1 MKRKFTL
8 SIMLLLAGYLGV
20 FATGPTLPATN
31 GSFSAVE
38 GNRFTFSF
46 DKGNGAARIVVVREA
61 VNITASPVNQVD
73 YTANAAYA
81 TPNTEFTNAEGYV
94 VLKNNSTS
102 SSRVSVIVTN
112 LKPNTKYYVSVFDYN
127 GTGTG
132 TEYLTIPLNDSIV
145 TKAAPTQP
153 AQGITFSVVA
163 GNKVTLKWQKGGGDK
178 RTIIARKGAPVNAVP
193 QDLKAYRHIV
203 TFGTGD
209 VINNDNYVVYDGT
222 GAEATVL
229 GLEPNTTYYFS
240 IFEANG
246 TSFPVYLTPG
256 TSKDQLTNAGPTQAS
271 GNITFPSVE
280 GNSLQLSFGVGNG
293 MHQLIIVR
301 KGQAVTAV
309 PVNGRTYTP
318 NTEFGKGEAIEEGQF
333 VINTLGSDRMVT
345 NLEPGTVYHFRV
357 YDYDVNSS
365 GYPYYLTSS
374 YSQKEGSTATT
385 PTEQAKN
392 ARFENIT
399 GSSAM
404 IKFDVGV
411 GGGRRLIVMKEG
423 SAVDASPVD
432 LVKYTGASTIFRSG
446 SQLTP
451 GNYIMSDAMTGTGL
465 TVTGLT
471 PGVTY
476 HAAVF
481 EYSGINAPM
490 YARPGAT
497 AVVTIPNEPTAKATG
512 FSPGTHEGNSFR
524 VSWTGG
530 NGTRRLVV
538 ARKGAA
544 VTDYPQDG
552 TIYTPDNDFGEGPI
566 TGAEQYVVYDGE
578 DRSFTLKN
586 LEIGTV
592 YHLAIFEYNVTGAGP
607 DYLVSSFLAGSSST
621 VVAPVSQATVTAN
634 NIQANQATINYAVG
648 TGAGRL
654 FIMRAGAPV
663 NVTPQDLTYYSNANT
678 HFGSIASEVSPGNY
692 LVYKTSGT
700 STFTVTD
707 LAPNTQYHIAVF
719 EFNGSTA
726 PVYKAPGGT
735 HSFTTTAA
743 GTPPPTTASQNPR
756 LSAVDGNK
764 LTFAWDEGNGTN
776 RIVVMRQGVAV
787 NFTPANG
794 SSYIPNAE
802 FSKGT
807 DLGGGQYVVYNSSSG
822 AALVTNILPNTTYH
836 FAVYEYN
843 GTGTN
848 TSYLMTPLTY
858 QAASASTPAAG
869 VTDLISTP
877 GSQSIEISWTNGPGK
892 GRLVI
897 MKEGSNVT
905 VTPADLTKYVAAP
918 KFKEGVQIAAGEFV
932 VYSNTGS
939 SVTVTGLDANKT
951 YHFTIFEYNGADAP
965 VYNVTNKLSSSATT
979 ASTLP
984 LKWAYFT
991 AKESNEGIK
1000 LEWGTTEEQ
1009 NTHYFVV
1016 ERGGATGFVS
1026 LDTIAAKGSLLS
1038 NHYSFTDKTN
1048 TAARVTYRI
1057 KQVDNNTR
1065 FEYSRQVTVEVKGKV
1080 TDLRVYPN
1088 PAQGQCR
1095 INLPAGLTRATVQL
1109 YDVRGILVKSVQV
1122 SDKQVM
1128 GLEGIV
1134 PGVYHVVVNDHSER
1148 YSQQL
1153 IVK

>member
-20 FATGPTLPATN
+20 FATGPTLPATR
-31 GSFSAVE
+31 GSFSSVE
-38 GNRFTFSF
+38 GNRFTYAF
-46 DKGNGAARIVVVREA
+46 DKGNGDSRIVVVREA

-73 YTANAAYA
+73 YNANAVFE

-102 SSRVSVIVTN
+102 SSRVSVTVTN

-163 GNKVTLKWQKGGGDK
+163 GNKVTLKWQKGNGDK

-222 GAEATVL
+222 GAEATVY

-240 IFEANG
+240 LFEANG
-246 TSFPVYLTPG
+246 SSYPVYLTPG

-271 GNITFPSVE
+271 GNITFTTVE
-280 GNSLQLSFGVGNG
+280 GTSLRLSFGAGNG

-318 NTEFGKGEAIEEGQF
+318 DTEFGKGEAIEEGQF
-333 VINTLGSDRMVT
+333 VINTLLDNKTVT
-345 NLEPGTVYHFRV
+345 HLDPGTVYHFRV
-357 YDYDVNSS
+357 YDYDVTNS

-374 YSQKEGSTATT
+374 YSQKEGSTAAT
-385 PTEQAKN
+385 PTAQAKN
-392 ARFENIT
+392 ARFEGVS
-399 GSSAM
+399 GSGATL
-404 IKFDVGV
+404 KFDAGV
-411 GGGRRLIVMKEG
+411 GGGRRLVVMKEG
-423 SAVDASPVD
+423 GPVDAEPAD
-432 LVKYTGASTIFRSG
+432 LVRYSGGSAAFRSG

-451 GNYIMSDAMTGTGL
+451 GNYIMADGMTGTQL
-465 TVTGLT
+465 SVTGLT
-471 PGVTY
+471 PGATY

-481 EYSGINAPM
+481 EFSGNNAPM

-497 AVVTIPNEPTAKATG
+497 AVMTVPNEPTARATN
-512 FSPGTHEGNSFR
+512 FNPNTFEGNSFR
-524 VSWTGG
+524 IGWTGG
-530 NGTRRLVV
+530 NGVRRLVI

-544 VTDYPQDG
+544 VTAFPQDG
-552 TIYTPDNDFGEGPI
+552 TTYTPDNNFGNGPFISEG
-566 TGAEQYVVYDGE
+566 QFVVHDGE
-578 DRSFTLKN
+578 DRQFTLKN

-592 YHLAIFEYNVTGAGP
+592 YHLAIFEYNVSGAGP

-648 TGAGRL
+648 TGAGRI
-654 FIMRAGAPV
+654 FIIRANAPV
-663 NVTPQDLTYYSNANT
+663 NVTPQDLTYYASTNT
-678 HFGSIASEVSPGNY
+678 HFGTASTEIGTGNY
-692 LVYKTSGT
+692 IVYRTGGT

-719 EFNGSTA
+719 EYNGSSA
-726 PVYKAPGGT
+726 PVYKVPGGT
-735 HSFTTTAA
+735 HSFTTAAA
-743 GTPPPTTASQNPR
+743 GIPPPTSAGQNPR
-756 LSAVDGNK
+756 LSVVEGNR
-764 LTFAWDEGNGTN
+764 LTFAWDEGNGEK
-776 RIVVMRQGVAV
+776 RIVVMRQGAAV

-794 SSYIPNAE
+794 STYTHNAE

-807 DLGGGQYVVYNSSSG
+807 DLGGGQYIVYNSGSG
-822 AALVTNILPNTTYH
+822 AASVTNILPNTTYH

-869 VTDLISTP
+869 VTDLAATP

-892 GRLVI
+892 GRLIV
-897 MKEGSNVT
+897 MKEGGNVT
-905 VTPADLTKYVAAP
+905 ATPADLTKYVAAP
-918 KFKEGVQIAAGEFV
+918 KFKDGVQIAAGEFV

-1016 ERGGATGFVS
+1016 ERGEATGFVS

-1065 FEYSRQVTVEVKGKV
+1065 FEYSKQVTVEVKGKV
-1080 TDLRVYPN
+1080 TGLRVYPN

-1095 INLPAGLTRATVQL
+1095 ISLPAGSTRATVQL

>member
-8 SIMLLLAGYLGV
+8 SILLLLAGYLGV

-31 GSFSAVE
+31 GGFSAIE
-38 GNRFTFSF
+38 GNRFTFAF
-46 DKGNGAARIVVVREA
+46 DKGNGNSRIVVVREA
-61 VNITASPVNQVD
+61 VNITAAPVNQVE
-73 YTANAAYA
+73 YNANAAFE
-81 TPNTEFTNAEGYV
+81 TPNTEFTNNQGYV
-94 VLKNNSTS
+94 VLKNTSTS

-112 LKPNTKYYVSVFDYN
+112 LKPGTKYYVSVFDYN

-153 AQGITFSVVA
+153 AQGINFSVVA
-163 GNKVTLKWQKGGGDK
+163 GNKLTLKWQKGGGDK

-193 QDLKAYRHIV
+193 QDFKAYRHTT
-203 TFGTGD
+203 TFGDGD
-209 VINNDNYVVYDGT
+209 VINTDNYVVYDGT
-222 GAEATVL
+222 GAETTVS

-246 TSFPVYLTPG
+246 SAFPVYLTPG
-256 TSKDQLTNAGPTQAS
+256 TSADRLTNAGPTQAS
-271 GNITFPSVE
+271 GAITFLNVE
-280 GNSLQLSFGVGNG
+280 GNSLRLNFAAGNG

-301 KGQAVTAV
+301 KGQAVTAM
-309 PVNGRTYTP
+309 PVNGRTYTHH
-318 NTEFGKGEAIEEGQF
+318 TEFGKGEAIADSQF
-333 VINTLGSDRMVT
+333 VFNTLGIERTIT

-357 YDYDVNSS
+357 YDFDVTSS

-374 YSQKEGSTATT
+374 YSQKEGTTATT
-385 PTEQAKN
+385 PSQQVTN
-392 ARFENIT
+392 AHFENIT

-404 IKFDVGV
+404 VKFDAGV
-411 GGGRRLIVMKEG
+411 GGGRRLVIMKEG
-423 SAVDASPVD
+423 GPVDAEPVD
-432 LVKYTGASTIFRSG
+432 LVKYTQASTVFRSG
-446 SQLTP
+446 YQITP
-451 GNYIMSDAMTGTGL
+451 GNYVMTEGMTGTGL

-481 EYSGINAPM
+481 EFSGSNAPM
-490 YARPGAT
+490 YKRPGAT
-497 AVVTIPNEPTAKATG
+497 AVVTIPNEPTTKATN
-512 FSPGTHEGNSFR
+512 FNPNLHEGNSFR

-544 VTDYPQDG
+544 VTAYPQDG

-566 TGAEQYVVYDGE
+566 TGAGQFVVHDGE
-578 DRSFTLKN
+578 DRVFTLKN
-586 LEIGTV
+586 LEIGAT
-592 YHLAIFEYNVTGAGP
+592 YHLAIFEYNVTGTGP

-621 VVAPVSQATVTAN
+621 VVAPVSQATVTAT
-634 NIQANQATINYAVG
+634 NIQANQATFNYASG

-654 FIMRAGAPV
+654 FIMREGAPV
-663 NVTPQDLTYYSNANT
+663 NVTPQDLVYYSNTNL
-678 HFGSIASEVSPGNY
+678 HFGTANSEIGIGNY
-692 LVYKTSGT
+692 AVYRTGGT
-700 STFTVTD
+700 SPFTVTD

-719 EFNGSTA
+719 EYNGSSA

-735 HSFTTTAA
+735 HSFTTAA
-743 GTPPPTTASQNPR
+743 GTLPPTSAGQNPR
-756 LSAVDGNK
+756 LSVADGNK
-764 LTFAWDEGNGTN
+764 LTFAWDEGDGEK
-776 RIVVMRQGVAV
+776 RMVVMRQGSAV
-787 NFTPANG
+787 NFTPASG
-794 SSYIPNAE
+794 SSYTPNTE
-802 FSKGT
+802 FSKGP

-822 AALVTNILPNTTYH
+822 AASVTNILPNTTYH

-843 GTGTN
+843 GTGAN
-848 TSYLMTPLTY
+848 TTYLMTPLTY
-858 QAASASTPAAG
+858 QATSASTPAAG
-869 VTDLISTP
+869 VTNVASTP
-877 GSQSIEISWTNGPGK
+877 GSQSIDISWTNGPGK

-905 VTPADLTKYVAAP
+905 ATPADLTKYIAAP
-918 KFKEGVQIAAGEFV
+918 KFKDGVQIAAGEYV

-939 SVTVTGLDANKT
+939 SVTVTGLAANKT

-965 VYNVTNKLSSSATT
+965 VYNVMNKMSSSATT

-984 LKWAYFT
+984 LKWSYFT
-991 AKESNEGIK
+991 AKENNEGIK

-1009 NTHYFVV
+1009 NTHYFVI
-1016 ERGGATGFVS
+1016 ERGEATGFVA
-1026 LDTIAAKGSLLS
+1026 LDTLEAKGSLIS
-1038 NHYSFTDKTN
+1038 NYYSFTDKTN

-1057 KQVDNNTR
+1057 KQVDNNSR
-1065 FEYSRQVTVEVKGKV
+1065 FEYSKQVTVEVKGNV
-1080 TDLRVYPN
+1080 MGLRVYPN

-1095 INLPAGLTRATVQL
+1095 ISLPAGLTRATVQL
-1109 YDVRGILVKSVQV
+1109 YDMRGVLVKSAQV

-1128 GLEGIV
+1128 GLEGVV
-1134 PGVYHVVVNDHSER
+1134 PGVYHVVVNDQSER